1 MTLRAVYRRVAQ
13 AEFEEAVV
21 WYDERRAG
29 LGEEFIY
36 EIEQAVARAAA
47 TPARYPIV
55 FRDVRRTVAR
65 RFPYSIH
72 FRVRGETL
80 IVLGVFHGR
89 RDPLVWQRRV

>member
-1 MTLRAVYRRVAQ
+1 MTNDAPALC
-13 AEFEEAVV
+13 
-21 WYDERRAG
+21 
-29 LGEEFIY
+29 EEFIY
-36 EIEQAVARAAA
+36 EVEQAVARAAA

-65 RFPYSIH
+65 RFPYSIY

-89 RDPLVWQRRV
+89 RAPLVWQRRV